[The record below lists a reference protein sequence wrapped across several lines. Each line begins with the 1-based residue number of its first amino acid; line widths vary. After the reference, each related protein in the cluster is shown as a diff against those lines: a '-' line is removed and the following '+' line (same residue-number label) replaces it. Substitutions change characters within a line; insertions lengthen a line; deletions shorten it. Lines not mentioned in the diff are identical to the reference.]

1 MNKRTLA
8 VSGAAVVALG
18 AAALLL
24 PNANASQ
31 DKTTDVKTFSSPSA
45 VKLARSLASDLG
57 DNGAGWYFNNDT
69 SQLVMNVM
77 TEDAAKTVEAQGA
90 VAKIV
95 QNSMSELTAATKT
108 LSTDASVAGTAWSI
122 DPVTNKVRVTAD
134 KTVTGAKWDTLTK
147 ATDAM
152 DGMVTVQRTKGEF
165 KRFDGGDNGQTG
177 ANGGGGAG
185 EAAGDAAGDAAAGG
199 AGDAAGAGG
208 AGQAG
213 AGGAGDAAAGGAGD
227 AGAGGAGDAGAGGA
241 GGAGD
246 AAGGAGDAAGGA
258 GGAAGGGDAAT
269 GGVVGGDAIFGGG
282 ARCSLGFN
290 VSVDG
295 APGFLTAGHCGNE
308 SETWTADQAGAQALG
323 TVQDTKF
330 PETDFA
336 LVMYDDATTQPE
348 SAVKLADGTNQA
360 IGRAVEASVGL
371 KVQRS
376 GSTTGVSDG
385 EVTGLNATVNYGGG
399 DIVNGLIQTNVCAEP
414 GDSGGAMFAGD
425 AAVGLTSGG
434 SGDCTQGGETFFQ
447 PVTGALEA
455 TGAVIGAGDAGAG
468 DAGAANAGAGGE
480 GAANAGAGDAG
491 AANAGAGDAGAA
503 GAGAGDE
510 GAANAGAGGEGAA
523 NAGAGDAG
531 AANAGADAGAN
542 AGANAG
548 TGNADQNGA
557 AAGGTGVN

>member
-1 MNKRTLA
+1 MSHHRRVNKRTLA

-77 TEDAAKTVEAQGA
+77 TEDAAKTVEAKGA

-95 QNSMSELTAATKT
+95 QNSMSELKAATKT

-165 KRFDGGDNGQTG
+165 KRFDGGDPAQQD
-177 ANGGGGAG
+177 ANGDAAG
-185 EAAGDAAGDAAAGG
+185 AGDAAGDAAGN
-199 AGDAAGAGG
+199 
-208 AGQAG
+208 AG
-213 AGGAGDAAAGGAGD
+213 AGGAGDAGAAGGAGD

-241 GGAGD
+241 GDAG
-246 AAGGAGDAAGGA
+246 AGGA
-258 GGAAGGGDAAT
+258 GGGAAA

-308 SETWTADQAGAQALG
+308 SEAWTADQAGAQALG

-348 SAVKLADGTNQA
+348 SAVKLADGSNQA

-455 TGAVIGAGDAGAG
+455 TGAVIGAGDEGAG
-468 DAGAANAGAGGE
+468 DAGGAGAANAGAGAEGAANAGVGGAGAANAGAGAE
-480 GAANAGAGDAG
+480 GAANAGAGA
-491 AANAGAGDAGAA
+491 
-503 GAGAGDE
+503 E
-510 GAANAGAGGEGAA
+510 GAANAGAGAGTGDQSG
-523 NAGAGDAG
+523 AGAGDAASG
-531 AANAGADAGAN
+531 A
-542 AGANAG
+542 
-548 TGNADQNGA
+548 
-557 AAGGTGVN
+557 GVN

>member
-1 MNKRTLA
+1 
-8 VSGAAVVALG
+8 
-18 AAALLL
+18 
-24 PNANASQ
+24 
-31 DKTTDVKTFSSPSA
+31 KTTDVKTFSSPSA

-95 QNSMSELTAATKT
+95 QNSMSELKAATKT
-108 LSTDASVAGTAWSI
+108 LSTDASWAGTAWSI

-134 KTVTGAKWDTLTK
+134 KTVTGTKWATLTK

-152 DGMVTVQRTKGEF
+152 DGMVSVQRTKGEF
-165 KRFDGGDNGQTG
+165 KRFDEGDTAQPG
-177 ANGGGGAG
+177 ANGGAAG
-185 EAAGDAAGDAAAGG
+185 AGDAAGDAA
-199 AGDAAGAGG
+199 GD
-208 AGQAG
+208 
-213 AGGAGDAAAGGAGD
+213 DAAAGGAGD
-227 AGAGGAGDAGAGGA
+227 AGAGDAGAGGA
-241 GGAGD
+241 
-246 AAGGAGDAAGGA
+246 AAGGAGEAAGGAGEAAGGA
-258 GGAAGGGDAAT
+258 GGGGEAAAGL
-269 GGVVGGDAIFGGG
+269 VGGDAIFGGG

-323 TVQDTKF
+323 TVQDTQF

-336 LVMYDDATTQPE
+336 LVMYDDAATQPE
-348 SAVKLADGTNQA
+348 SAVKLADGSNQA

-414 GDSGGAMFAGD
+414 GDSGGAMFAED

-447 PVTGALEA
+447 PVTGAL
-455 TGAVIGAGDAGAG
+455 
-468 DAGAANAGAGGE
+468 
-480 GAANAGAGDAG
+480 
-491 AANAGAGDAGAA
+491 
-503 GAGAGDE
+503 
-510 GAANAGAGGEGAA
+510 
-523 NAGAGDAG
+523 
-531 AANAGADAGAN
+531 
-542 AGANAG
+542 
-548 TGNADQNGA
+548 
-557 AAGGTGVN
+557 